1 MEYKSWFKDL
11 EKTSSEFNDVNN
23 VLECFKFK
31 YKEENHLYEWIIGI
45 SAGLFASLN
54 IGQVWNSPQ
63 GWVRITAA
71 ILYVLILVA
80 LIVSIWL
87 RILSSNRQKKAMGY
101 LYREKD
107 KQESKRKKK

>member
-45 SAGLFASLN
+45 SAGLYLN
-54 IGQVWNSPQ
+54 RDSNKYSSRG
-63 GWVRITAA
+63 GCGA
-71 ILYVLILVA
+71 IM
-80 LIVSIWL
+80 SCF
-87 RILSSNRQKKAMGY
+87 
-101 LYREKD
+101 
-107 KQESKRKKK
+107 